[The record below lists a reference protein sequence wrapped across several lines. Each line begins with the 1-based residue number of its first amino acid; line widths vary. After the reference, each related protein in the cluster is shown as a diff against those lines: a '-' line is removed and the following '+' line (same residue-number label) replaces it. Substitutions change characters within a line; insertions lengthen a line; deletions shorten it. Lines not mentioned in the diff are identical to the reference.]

1 MIVFNHVYKEYKNGV
16 VALSDVSLEIPS
28 GDFVFLIGPSGAG
41 KSTMVKLL
49 IREEQ
54 VSKGSILLGDTDI
67 TAMPK
72 FRIPKLRRQVGVVFQ
87 DNRLLPK
94 KTVFEN
100 IAYALEMTGIGKK
113 EIKSRVQEVLERVY
127 LENRGNDYP
136 NQLSG
141 GEAQRVSIARAMV
154 HRPKILVCDEPTGN
168 LDYETAEDIM
178 RALDSINKE
187 GVTVVMATHARE
199 IVDAM
204 EKRVVTLDHGNLV
217 SDKES
222 AGYYENPET
231 N

>member
-1 MIVFNHVYKEYKNGV
+1 M
-16 VALSDVSLEIPS
+16 ALSDVSLEIPS

-67 TAMPK
+67 TVMPK